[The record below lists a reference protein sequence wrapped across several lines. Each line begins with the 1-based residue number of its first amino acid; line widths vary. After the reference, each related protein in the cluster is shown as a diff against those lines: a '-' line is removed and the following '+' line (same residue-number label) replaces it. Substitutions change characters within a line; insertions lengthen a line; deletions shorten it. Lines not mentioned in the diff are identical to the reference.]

1 MDEEL
6 TIRLGQAAD
15 ATVVVALFDEAV
27 AWMVARGQPGQWG
40 TEPFSASRR
49 KVKFA
54 KMLAGG
60 GGLRIA
66 ELGGVPVGALAV
78 GDRPEHVS
86 PAIGPELYINL
97 LLSSRPYAGRDIGG
111 ALVRRAVAE
120 AREAGLPRVRVDC
133 WAGAPTLVAWYERQ
147 GFERT
152 DRFEVNDGWIGQV
165 FAIELTPEAQAPPG

>member
-1 MDEEL
+1 MDDGL
-6 TIRLGQAAD
+6 TIRLGQPAD
-15 ATVVVALFDEAV
+15 AAVVVALFDEAV
-27 AWMVARGQPGQWG
+27 AWMVARDQTEQWG
-40 TEPFSASRR
+40 TEPFSASPR

-66 ELGGVPVGALAV
+66 ELRGVPVGVLAV
-78 GDRPEHVS
+78 GDRPDHVS
-86 PAIGPELYINL
+86 PATGPELYINL
-97 LLSSRPYAGRDIGG
+97 LLSSRRYAGRDIGG

-147 GFERT
+147 GFTRT
-152 DRFEVNDGWIGQV
+152 DRFNVNDGWIGQV
-165 FAIELTPEAQAPPG
+165 LAIELTPEAQPPPG